1 MTISVYCL
9 AEEKTI
15 AWMDGNVMYDLSA
28 AMVNDT
34 WRPVSQG
41 YKMGYVEPEDVIL
54 CPRCG
59 GPLTFHEG

>member
-1 MTISVYCL
+1 MTIPVYCL

-34 WRPVSQG
+34 WQPTSQE
-41 YKMGYVEPEDVIL
+41 YEMGYVEPEDVIL
-54 CPRCG
+54 CPCCG
-59 GPLTFHEG
+59 GRLTFHEG